1 VQRDAV
7 EEAAHLGFP
16 RHFSLARQFL
26 QEKRAALSG
35 TARWLVRNDRYFDLV
50 ELPLLLGE
58 LLLGEL
64 LDPLLLGELLE
75 PLLLEPL
82 LLGEELEPLLLGELD
97 ELPPVAPLLEPDLL
111 KCASHSSFDTCPSP
125 FLSTVVNEGVELDA
139 PLELLPLDMPE
150 LPPLEELLGLELLG
164 LDEEL
169 LGLDELPPLEELLG
183 LDELPLEPLELLLPV
198 ALGDDLSLEL
208 EPELCAMDT
217 LASAN
222 SAAAVAVVIS
232 FNFIW

>member
-1 VQRDAV
+1 MQRDAV

-82 LLGEELEPLLLGELD
+82 LL
-97 ELPPVAPLLEPDLL
+97 APRR
-111 KCASHSSFDTCPSP
+111 A
-125 FLSTVVNEGVELDA
+125 
-139 PLELLPLDMPE
+139 
-150 LPPLEELLGLELLG
+150 
-164 LDEEL
+164 
-169 LGLDELPPLEELLG
+169 
-183 LDELPLEPLELLLPV
+183 ELPLEPRPELPLDDPPARTRSPEPPPEPV
-198 ALGDDLSLEL
+198 ARPDRSDEDGRADSPLPARVRRS
-208 EPELCAMDT
+208 
-217 LASAN
+217 SV
-222 SAAAVAVVIS
+222 VARVG
-232 FNFIW
+232 

>member
-1 VQRDAV
+1 M
-7 EEAAHLGFP
+7 
-16 RHFSLARQFL
+16 
-26 QEKRAALSG
+26 
-35 TARWLVRNDRYFDLV
+35 V

-58 LLLGEL
+58 LLLGELLEPLLLGEL

-97 ELPPVAPLLEPDLL
+97 EPLLEPDL

>member
-1 VQRDAV
+1 MQRDAV

-169 LGLDELPPLEELLG
+169 LGLDELP
-183 LDELPLEPLELLLPV
+183 LEPLELLLPV